1 MGMVKAD
8 GVAEVTDADFEGEVL
23 KAELPVLVEF
33 GAEWCGP
40 CRQLAPV
47 LSEISR
53 EEADRIKIVQLDVD
67 HNPRTAIAYG
77 ILSVPSLLVF
87 RGGEPVKSMVGAR
100 PKRKLLAEL
109 TEAEVL

>member
-1 MGMVKAD
+1 MVKAD
-8 GVAEVTDADFEGEVL
+8 GVAEVTDTDFEGEVL

-47 LSEISR
+47 LGEIAR
-53 EEADRIKIVQLDVD
+53 EEADRLKIVQVDVD
-67 HNPRTAIAYG
+67 SSPQTAIAYN

-87 RGGEPVKSMVGAR
+87 RNGEPVKSMVGAR
-100 PKRKLLAEL
+100 PKRKLLADL
-109 TEAEVL
+109 AEADVL

>member
-8 GVAEVTDADFEGEVL
+8 GVAEVTDTDFEGEVL

-47 LSEISR
+47 LGEIAR
-53 EEADRIKIVQLDVD
+53 EEADRLKIVQVDVD
-67 HNPRTAIAYG
+67 SSPQTAIAYN

-87 RGGEPVKSMVGAR
+87 RNGEPVKSMVGAR
-100 PKRKLLAEL
+100 PKRKLLADL
-109 TEAEVL
+109 AEADVL

>member
-1 MGMVKAD
+1 MAMVKVD

-33 GAEWCGP
+33 GAQWCGP

-47 LSEISR
+47 LGEISR
-53 EEADRIKIVQLDVD
+53 EEEDRLKIVQMDVD

-77 ILSVPSLLVF
+77 ILSVPSLVVF
-87 RGGEPVKSMVGAR
+87 RGGEPVRSMVGAR
-100 PKRKLLAEL
+100 PKRRLLAEL
-109 TEAEVL
+109 AEAEVL

>member
-1 MGMVKAD
+1 MVKAD
-8 GVAEVTDADFEGEVL
+8 GVAEVTDADFDAEVL

-47 LSEISR
+47 LGEISR
-53 EEADRIKIVQLDVD
+53 EEADRLKIVQVDVD
-67 HNPRTAIAYG
+67 HSPQTAIAYN

-100 PKRKLLAEL
+100 PKRRLLADL
-109 TEAEVL
+109 AEAEVL

>member
-1 MGMVKAD
+1 MVKAD
-8 GVAEVTDADFEGEVL
+8 GVAEVTDADFAGEVL
-23 KAELPVLVEF
+23 GADLPVLVEF

-47 LSEISR
+47 LGEIAR
-53 EEADRIKIVQLDVD
+53 EEADRLKIVQVDVD
-67 HNPRTAIAYG
+67 HSPQTAIAYN

-100 PKRKLLAEL
+100 PKRRLLADL
-109 TEAEVL
+109 AEAEVL

>member
-1 MGMVKAD
+1 MVKAE

-23 KAELPVLVEF
+23 KADLPVLVEF

-47 LSEISR
+47 LSEIAR
-53 EEADRIKIVQLDVD
+53 EEEDRLKIVQLDVD
-67 HNPRTAIAYG
+67 HNPRTAITYG

-100 PKRKLLAEL
+100 PKRKLLADL
-109 TEAEVL
+109 AEAEVL